1 MAKLAGAQME
11 VNSQERGAAGDQT
24 PRLAIIL
31 IAVLALIQM
40 PRIGAFEL
48 AQDVFAGH
56 DSAAWL
62 YPAFVDVFIGITAP
76 FVAFAIWRR
85 TGLAV
90 WVAAVLW
97 FTISIFDIFDA
108 VTNVLNVAGPL
119 PHSLPFQ
126 SRQTFVAYLLVSLV
140 FQGTAIAWLTR
151 GKMRER
157 YFGSLGTRSQ

>member
-1 MAKLAGAQME
+1 MEKLAGARTE
-11 VNSQERGAAGDQT
+11 VNPRKRGAAGHQT

-31 IAVLALIQM
+31 IALLALIQM

-62 YPAFVDVFIGITAP
+62 YPAFVDIFIGITAP

-90 WVAAVLW
+90 WVVAVVW

-119 PHSLPFQ
+119 PHSLPIG
-126 SRQTFVAYLLVSLV
+126 SRSTFVAYLLVSLV
-140 FQGTAIAWLTR
+140 FQGTAMAWLTR
-151 GKMRER
+151 GKMRSH
-157 YFGSLGTRSQ
+157 YFGSLGPGSQ